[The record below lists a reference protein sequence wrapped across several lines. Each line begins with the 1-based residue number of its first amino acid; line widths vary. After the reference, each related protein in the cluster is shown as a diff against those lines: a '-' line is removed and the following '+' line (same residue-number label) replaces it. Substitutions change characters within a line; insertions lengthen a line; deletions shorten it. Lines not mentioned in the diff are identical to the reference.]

1 MARVPLYSAKSGQ
14 AASRIVSASGA
25 PETREVASDLPT
37 QPSAVLLTAENNFTI
52 PTYRFVHPLPA
63 SNRLTTTSNMAPN
76 RRRRKNEIAAQK
88 IFGKARRHSS
98 SGIASNE
105 TVNPSPSLASRVG
118 PAPRKSGGARSLNS
132 RAGPIGITKV
142 QT

>member
-63 SNRLTTTSNMAPN
+63 SKYSKGFLS
-76 RRRRKNEIAAQK
+76 KE
-88 IFGKARRHSS
+88 S
-98 SGIASNE
+98 
-105 TVNPSPSLASRVG
+105 
-118 PAPRKSGGARSLNS
+118 
-132 RAGPIGITKV
+132 
-142 QT
+142 